1 MILKTIMEMDP
12 KEAADAL
19 KNGGVTV
26 CVAGLGWMGL
36 PTACLFA
43 DAGCRVIGVDVDEH
57 VVEQTN
63 KGKSHI
69 EEPGVGPLIKKHIS
83 SGRLLA
89 TDSVGGAAAE
99 SDIFVIIVPT
109 TVDYRK
115 KPNYSA
121 VEKVSKDIAA
131 GLRRGS
137 LVIFES
143 TVGPGVTEDIVKGI
157 IEKASGLQAGK
168 DFGLAYSPIR
178 ATAGRVLEDL
188 QNYPRVV
195 AGLDERSLE
204 LASAILGTVVKERII
219 KVRDIKTAELTKLF
233 ENIYRDVNIALA
245 NELAM
250 FCEKVGINY
259 MEAREA
265 ANTQPYSHLHVPS
278 VGVGG
283 HCIPLNPYFLIDEAE
298 AAGAKV
304 RLITYARKVNDDMP
318 AHMVKLTAEAL
329 RSGRKTLMRAK
340 IAVLGIS
347 YRADVKEVKFS
358 PVIEIIKRLLKKGA
372 RVTVYD
378 PYFRA
383 KEIGEMGFQGLDS
396 LERAIEGVDCIV
408 VAVGHKRFK
417 GLKIEELARYTKRPL
432 IIVDGS
438 HLFDFKNVKRKEF
451 VYREVGY
458 GAIS

>member
-1 MILKTIMEMDP
+1 MKTIMEMDP

-250 FCEKVGINY
+250 FCEKVRINY

-396 LERAIEGVDCIV
+396 LERAIEGVDCIL

>member
-12 KEAADAL
+12 KEAAEAV
-19 KNGGVTV
+19 KNGGATV

-43 DAGCRVIGVDVDEH
+43 DAGCRVIGVDVNEH
-57 VVEQTN
+57 VVEQIN

-69 EEPGVGPLIKKHIS
+69 QEPGVGTLVKKHVS

-89 TDSVGGAAAE
+89 TDSAEGAAAE
-99 SDIFVIIVPT
+99 SDIFVIVVPT

-121 VEKVSKDIAA
+121 VEKVSKDIAV
-131 GLRRGS
+131 GLRRGC

-143 TVGPGVTEDIVKGI
+143 TVGPGVTEDVVKGV
-157 IEKASGLQAGK
+157 IEKVSGLQAGK

-188 QNYPRVV
+188 QNYPKVV

-204 LASAILGTVVKERII
+204 LAGAILGTVVKEGVI
-219 KVRDIKTAELTKLF
+219 KVRDIKTAEATKLF
-233 ENIYRDVNIALA
+233 ENVYRDVNIALA

-298 AAGAKV
+298 EAGAKV
-304 RLITYARKVNDDMP
+304 RLTTYARKVNDDMP

-358 PVIEIIKRLLKKGA
+358 PVVEIVKRFLKKGA
-372 RVTVYD
+372 RVAVYD
-378 PYFRA
+378 PYFSA
-383 KEIGEMGFQGLDS
+383 KEIGEMGFQGS
-396 LERAIEGVDCIV
+396 NNLEQAIEGADCV
-408 VAVGHKRFK
+408 FVAVGHKRFK
-417 GLKIEELARYTKRPL
+417 GLKLEELARYTKRPL

-438 HLFDFKNVKRKEF
+438 HVFDFKYAKRKEF
-451 VYREVGY
+451 IYREVGC
-458 GAIS
+458 GAMN

>member
-1 MILKTIMEMDP
+1 LKTIMEMDP

-396 LERAIEGVDCIV
+396 LERAIEGVDCIL

>member
-1 MILKTIMEMDP
+1 MKTILEMSP
-12 KEAADAL
+12 KEAADAV
-19 KNGGVTV
+19 KNGSVTV

-43 DAGCRVIGVDVDEH
+43 DAGCRVIGVDVNEH
-57 VVEQTN
+57 VVEQIN

-69 EEPGVGPLIKKHIS
+69 EEPGVGPLVKKLVA

-89 TDSVGGAAAE
+89 TDSVIDAAAE
-99 SDIFVIIVPT
+99 TDIFMIIVPT

-115 KPNYSA
+115 KPNYTA
-121 VEKVSKDIAA
+121 IEKVSKDIAT
-131 GLRRGS
+131 GLRKGS
-137 LVIFES
+137 LVIFQS

-188 QNYPRVV
+188 QNYPRLV

-204 LASAILGTVVKERII
+204 LASAILGIVVKERMI
-219 KVRDIKTAELTKLF
+219 KVRDIKTAEATKLF
-233 ENIYRDVNIALA
+233 ENVYRDVNIALA

-250 FCEKVGINY
+250 FCEMVGINF

-304 RLITYARKVNDDMP
+304 RLITCARKVNDDMP
-318 AHMVKLTAEAL
+318 AHIVKLTAEAL

-372 RVTVYD
+372 RITVYD
-378 PYFRA
+378 PYFSAR
-383 KEIGEMGFQGLDS
+383 EIGEMGFQASDS
-396 LERAIEGVDCIV
+396 LERAIEGVDCV
-408 VAVGHKRFK
+408 LVAVGHSRFK
-417 GLKIEELARYTKRPL
+417 GLKIEETARYTKRPL

-438 HLFDFKNVKRKEF
+438 HLFDFKNVKRREF
-451 VYREVGY
+451 IYREVGC
-458 GAIS
+458 GAMS

>member
-1 MILKTIMEMDP
+1 MKTIMEMDP

-396 LERAIEGVDCIV
+396 LERAIEGVDCIL